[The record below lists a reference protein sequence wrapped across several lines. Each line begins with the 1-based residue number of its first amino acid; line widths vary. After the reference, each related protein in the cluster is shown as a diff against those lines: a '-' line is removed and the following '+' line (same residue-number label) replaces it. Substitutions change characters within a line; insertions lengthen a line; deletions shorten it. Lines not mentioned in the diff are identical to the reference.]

1 MVNSIYSVITHR
13 FHVTRC
19 DCSII
24 ILIIWRVMC
33 AKFMHI
39 LWSFQITCVCV
50 SSVRPVERFV
60 TEYAVGMAACQKL
73 SLNEAAQNS
82 R

>member
-1 MVNSIYSVITHR
+1 
-13 FHVTRC
+13 
-19 DCSII
+19 
-24 ILIIWRVMC
+24 MC